1 MRARAEPWQ
10 RMAWQARRGIDVLRA
25 GTHGG
30 ADFGRGPGSGK
41 GGCDSPGHSGAG
53 RLVSRAS
60 TRKIS
65 TNEGLAAV
73 DLNRE
78 PAMMA
83 RRDLPAAANQRRKQ
97 P

>member
-41 GGCDSPGHSGAG
+41 GGCDSPGSTDTR

-73 DLNRE
+73 DLNPK
-78 PAMMA
+78 PAMMT
-83 RRDLPAAANQRRKQ
+83 RRMILTSANEGHEQA
-97 P
+97 